1 MINHVYKIK
10 YSKSSLELNEDYQYL
25 SDFEKEAMA
34 ELNAISF
41 FDYDDD
47 LQKYTC
53 YIITTPLEIKKYSK
67 ILSNNLILH
76 DFYDLSEDILLS
88 KIDIEKEVKDKINS
102 FNFLKYDFF
111 IEDID
116 EWLLENLNIDIVLDR
131 INEVGIDSLKDIEK
145 EFLKHYSND

>member
-10 YSKSSLELNEDYQYL
+10 YGKSSLELNEDYQYL
-25 SDFEKEAMA
+25 SDYEKEAMA
-34 ELNAISF
+34 ELDAISF

-76 DFYDLSEDILLS
+76 DFYDLSEDILLG
-88 KIDIEKEVKDKINS
+88 KTDIEKEVKDKINS

-111 IEDID
+111 IEDIND
-116 EWLLENLNIDIVLDR
+116 WLLENLNIDIVLDR

>member
-10 YSKSSLELNEDYQYL
+10 YGKSSLELNEEYQYL
-25 SDFEKEAMA
+25 SDYEKEAMA
-34 ELNAISF
+34 ELDAISF

-53 YIITTPLEIKKYSK
+53 YIITTTLEINKYSK
-67 ILSNNLILH
+67 ILSNNLIIH
-76 DFYDLSEDILLS
+76 NFYDLSEDILLG

-111 IEDID
+111 IEDIND
-116 EWLLENLNIDIVLDR
+116 WLLENLNIDIVLDR

-145 EFLKHYSND
+145 EFLKHHSND

>member
-1 MINHVYKIK
+1 MVNHVYKIK

-131 INEVGIDSLKDIEK
+131 INEVVIDSLKDIEK

>member
-1 MINHVYKIK
+1 MVNHVYKIK

>member
-10 YSKSSLELNEDYQYL
+10 YGKSSLGLNEDYQYL
-25 SDFEKEAMA
+25 SDYEKEAMA
-34 ELNAISF
+34 ELDAISF

-53 YIITTPLEIKKYSK
+53 YIITTPLEINKYSK
-67 ILSNNLILH
+67 ILSNNLIIH
-76 DFYDLSEDILLS
+76 NFYDLSEDILLG

-111 IEDID
+111 IEDIND
-116 EWLLENLNIDIVLDR
+116 WLLENLNIDIVLDR

-145 EFLKHYSND
+145 KFLKHYSND